1 MGGTVENADD
11 TESVTGEM
19 EQAANKDTVN
29 YEVVGSVI
37 DPDAQ
42 VPPWVDN
49 IVQVSKNWWFWW

>member
-49 IVQVSKNWWFWW
+49 IVQVSKNWWFW